1 MKNSFYLVSNRSY
14 FEKVFFL
21 ITNQVLGNAFK
32 NAFDQL
38 WFFGCISKLK
48 RLGIPS
54 SYCKWIESWLVNR
67 KCFIEINSKRSKWFS
82 IEKGGPQGSALTPI
96 IFIIFHSDIGIS
108 LNNNIIDYLEYYS
121 VLTNQP
127 VNLEKSVVMFSA
139 RAIGYPNFDIYFN
152 DHAHTKLGW
161 SKLLK
166 STKIKIRQR
175 ISLIKSF
182 KLFGCTSPSLRKA
195 LFSSFV
201 LPLFTWIYPI
211 FLLLSKKQQDDLSH
225 YYSTSLR
232 RALFCLH
239 WNDILF
245 SFALDEKMLIDR
257 CASYWNN
264 FLIFAIN
271 CLRKSKHYVEHASII
286 EKVISWL
293 SSVPEQSSNI
303 FYEIDELSLLED
315 FAITF

>member
-67 KCFIEINSKRSKWFS
+67 KCFIKINSKRSKWFS

-152 DHAHTKLGW
+152 DHTHTKLEWVSEFNYLGYTISSKLGW

-182 KLFGCTSPSLRKA
+182 KLFECTSPSLRKT

-211 FLLLSKKQQDDLSH
+211 FPLLSKKQQDDLSH
-225 YYSTSLR
+225 Y
-232 RALFCLH
+232 
-239 WNDILF
+239 
-245 SFALDEKMLIDR
+245 
-257 CASYWNN
+257 
-264 FLIFAIN
+264 
-271 CLRKSKHYVEHASII
+271 
-286 EKVISWL
+286 
-293 SSVPEQSSNI
+293 
-303 FYEIDELSLLED
+303 
-315 FAITF
+315 